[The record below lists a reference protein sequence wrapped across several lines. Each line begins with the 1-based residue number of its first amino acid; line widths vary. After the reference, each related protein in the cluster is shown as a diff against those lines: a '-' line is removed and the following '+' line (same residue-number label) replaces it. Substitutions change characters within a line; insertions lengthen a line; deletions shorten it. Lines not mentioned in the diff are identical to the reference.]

1 MVDEPTRSAVRAVLL
16 DLDDTLVPWQS
27 VPHWQW
33 AWRPRGPVLSER
45 HTRAALKRA
54 LHRWD
59 RRRWETVT
67 GKSPP
72 VDEASYRGFLSWVLT
87 ELAGHPL
94 AEAEA
99 TAVVHRFLRP
109 MGDPEWF
116 PDAAPLL
123 KLLAERSIPVGTIAE
138 LPSDTAKMALRRA
151 SLPESLWLEPAPGVE
166 RLPKAD
172 AYRAACA
179 RLGAKPR
186 EVLYVGDLFWS
197 DVRAAARA
205 GCVAVLIDRWKSAS
219 RVVGPRITTLAEVPA
234 LVEHPPGAVPEP
246 ETGPSDAGPE

>member
-1 MVDEPTRSAVRAVLL
+1 MADEPPRPALQAVLL

-27 VPHWQW
+27 VAHWQW

-59 RRRWETVT
+59 RRRWEALT
-67 GKSPP
+67 GKFPP
-72 VDEASYRGFLSWVLT
+72 VDDAAYRGFLAWVLT

-94 AEAEA
+94 ADPEAL
-99 TAVVHRFLRP
+99 AVVNRFLKP
-109 MGDPEWF
+109 AGDPESF

-123 KLLAERSIPVGTIAE
+123 RLLGERKIPVGAIGE
-138 LPSDTAKMALRRA
+138 LPNDSARLALRRA
-151 SLPESLWLEPAPGVE
+151 SLPESLWFEPAPAAE
-166 RLPKAD
+166 RLPGAA

-179 RLGAKPR
+179 RLGFKPR

-205 GCVAVLIDRWKSAS
+205 GCTAVLIDRWGAAA
-219 RVVGPRITTLAEVPA
+219 RVVGPRIQSLAEVPA
-234 LVEHPPGAVPEP
+234 LLEHPPGSVPEP
-246 ETGPSDAGPE
+246 ESGPPEAPPN